1 MEQLD
6 SQENEIFIKEINIEQ
21 QLQEILQRE
30 QELLFE
36 KEKILRYK
44 KWMDDDYQ
52 QKLEKEAS
60 MSGTTVAEL
69 RNKEQ
74 KKIIQQEI
82 KELKEQRTIK
92 WKQQEILDKLTI
104 REIEQIREK
113 RRNILIQETRQ
124 IQEQIEQKYFEIS
137 TIYR

>member
-1 MEQLD
+1 MKYLLKKLILN
-6 SQENEIFIKEINIEQ
+6 SNYKKYFKENKNYY
-21 QLQEILQRE
+21 L
-30 QELLFE
+30 
-36 KEKILRYK
+36 KKKKILRYK

-60 MSGTTVAEL
+60 MSGTTVSEL

-124 IQEQIEQKYFEIS
+124 IQEQIEQ
-137 TIYR
+137 